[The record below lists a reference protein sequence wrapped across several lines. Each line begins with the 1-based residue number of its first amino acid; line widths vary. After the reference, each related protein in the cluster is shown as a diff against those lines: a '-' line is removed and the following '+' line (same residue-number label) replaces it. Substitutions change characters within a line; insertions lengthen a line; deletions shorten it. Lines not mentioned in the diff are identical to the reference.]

1 MKFYTLTTIIL
12 ISFALNGCII
22 DRIKQRMFAKKQIEK
37 QEQAI
42 EKKNRKVTQRETV
55 PRKSATRQNA
65 SKSKKVYKPSKVTAP
80 IYSKPEEVKVEPV
93 VEHRYKKTAHTV
105 KTSTKSVKKKYTK
118 KKKHI
123 SNKKHV
129 AKKVKIKPEP
139 YSIEKDE
146 QDPELLGPQT
156 TMDSNPLTHNTKASD
171 SKKKKI

>member
-12 ISFALNGCII
+12 ISFALNGCIL

-42 EKKNRKVTQRETV
+42 EKKNSKAKATV
-55 PRKSATRQNA
+55 QQSARRSDA
-65 SKSKKVYKPSKVTAP
+65 KSKKVYKPSKPTAP
-80 IYSKPEEVKVEPV
+80 IYSKPEEVKVEPK
-93 VEHRYKKTAHTV
+93 VEHTYKKTKTVTKKRV
-105 KTSTKSVKKKYTK
+105 KTV

-123 SNKKHV
+123 KHAKHQKHV
-129 AKKVKIKPEP
+129 RKKVKIKPEP

-156 TMDSNPLTHNTKASD
+156 TMDSNPLTHNAETIK